1 MAKFNHKN
9 LFNFTAFAALT
20 SVGLGLAV
28 AGCSNGSD
36 SPSAFDRAAGTVT
49 YNYTK
54 FYEQQEANKVCAK
67 NYLPNQAVKATFTF
81 TSASHEY
88 IHVDDSITI
97 GEMTEEECYWNEG
110 VPKSVK
116 ITGVP
121 ITAKTVSV
129 VYYDASDD
137 VVGFGVDTLDWQGD
151 ISSPKKEAVVDDPD
165 FTHANSGSMGAPT
178 VMQYPNHIDK
188 GEFTWV
194 KLMAP
199 YTRADGTETAFD
211 LSHFAGYDLKDVN
224 YVEKARYA
232 ASRPVDSNGFT
243 PGYFKGL
250 HYGIQPVDVTF
261 TGIGPNAVPTALSTS
276 IYVTDAELV
285 GMTLTAVDGRT
296 TVAVP
301 DETMGETEVKVD
313 GSEIPFYYALFAV
326 EGNYVSENG
335 NPSFNT
341 SSMETKVDWS
351 LSNTTDFSG
360 VVDGLGRYRV
370 EAKNSSS
377 VATATVTAKSGEVDG
392 SIDVKSLPAK
402 AKLAIDLDNSD
413 LAQGE
418 TVSGSVVGNFSVT
431 TESGTQ
437 ETADVNL
444 TASASLV
451 VESSVENP
459 SGTAGDPDVFVNE
472 NQLVLDSTNDAV
484 GDVVT
489 ISASYE
495 GDKATITADPV
506 EIKIVSGEDPEEPS
520 DEASEGE

>member
-1 MAKFNHKN
+1 
-9 LFNFTAFAALT
+9 
-20 SVGLGLAV
+20 
-28 AGCSNGSD
+28 
-36 SPSAFDRAAGTVT
+36 
-49 YNYTK
+49 
-54 FYEQQEANKVCAK
+54 
-67 NYLPNQAVKATFTF
+67 
-81 TSASHEY
+81 
-88 IHVDDSITI
+88 
-97 GEMTEEECYWNEG
+97 
-110 VPKSVK
+110 
-116 ITGVP
+116 
-121 ITAKTVSV
+121 
-129 VYYDASDD
+129 
-137 VVGFGVDTLDWQGD
+137 
-151 ISSPKKEAVVDDPD
+151 
-165 FTHANSGSMGAPT
+165 
-178 VMQYPNHIDK
+178 
-188 GEFTWV
+188 
-194 KLMAP
+194 
-199 YTRADGTETAFD
+199 
-211 LSHFAGYDLKDVN
+211 
-224 YVEKARYA
+224 
-232 ASRPVDSNGFT
+232 
-243 PGYFKGL
+243 
-250 HYGIQPVDVTF
+250 
-261 TGIGPNAVPTALSTS
+261 
-276 IYVTDAELV
+276 
-285 GMTLTAVDGRT
+285 
-296 TVAVP
+296 
-301 DETMGETEVKVD
+301 MGETEVKVD
-313 GSEIPFYYALFAV
+313 GSEVPFYYALFAV

-351 LSNTTDFSG
+351 LSNTTDISG

-459 SGTAGDPDVFVNE
+459 SGTAGDPDVSVNG

-495 GDKATITADPV
+495 GDKATVTADPV